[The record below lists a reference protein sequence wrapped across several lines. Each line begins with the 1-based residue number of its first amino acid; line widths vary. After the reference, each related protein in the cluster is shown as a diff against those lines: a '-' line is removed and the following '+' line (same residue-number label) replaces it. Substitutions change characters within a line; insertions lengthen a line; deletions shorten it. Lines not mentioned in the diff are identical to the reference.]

1 MKYLLLAAL
10 VGLTG
15 CQAAMYGTGAD
26 MNAVSIGMPR
36 AEVVQRL
43 GTPLSTSATATSETL
58 HYRKMERVLGWTPT
72 AYFVRLEAGKVT
84 SYGKEEQ

>member
-1 MKYLLLAAL
+1 MKRLAILCVAA
-10 VGLTG
+10 LTG

-36 AEVVQRL
+36 AEVIQKL

-58 HYRKMERVLGWTPT
+58 HYRKMERVIGWLPT

-84 SYGKEEQ
+84 SYGKEPE